1 MSSEAD
7 VARKPLEQYRE
18 YLRLLARLQIDPR
31 LRTKLDPSDVVQETL
46 LNAHEKRATFRGS
59 TDAEMAAWLRR
70 ILANN
75 LAQALRRFG
84 RQRRDAALERSLQA
98 AVEESSLRL
107 EGWLAAEQSSPSV
120 QAERNEQTMQLAR
133 ALEQLPEDQRSALEM
148 RHLFG
153 RSVAEIGQEMNR
165 TEAAVAGL
173 LRRGLKALRE
183 SMTQSA

>member
-1 MSSEAD
+1 MSSPAD
-7 VARKPLEQYRE
+7 VERKPLERYRE

-46 LNAHEKRATFRGS
+46 LNAHEKRATFRGT

-84 RQRRDAALERSLQA
+84 RQRRNAALECSLGA
-98 AVEESSLRL
+98 AVEESSIRL
-107 EGWLAAEQSSPSV
+107 EGWLASDQSSPSTHA
-120 QAERNEQTMQLAR
+120 QRNEQAMLLAG
-133 ALEQLPEDQRSALEM
+133 ALAQLPEDQRTALEM

-153 RSVAEIGQEMNR
+153 RSVAEICQEMDR

-173 LRRGLKALRE
+173 LRRGLKTLRE
-183 SMTQSA
+183 SMTLSN